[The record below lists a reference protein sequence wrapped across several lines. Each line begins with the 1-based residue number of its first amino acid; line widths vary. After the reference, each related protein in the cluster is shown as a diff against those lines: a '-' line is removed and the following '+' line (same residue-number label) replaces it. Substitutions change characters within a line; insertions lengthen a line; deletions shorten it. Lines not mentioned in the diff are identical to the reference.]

1 MTVNGRTAIGLA
13 ESCEGAELGGN
24 WEVDTGGKREKA
36 AGWKRGASRHF
47 LVTRLLFFQPRDSR
61 DSPNSLPSIHR
72 CLLSSFSPMAKN
84 GWPGCRPIPRS
95 VSQFNSHLLPP
106 CVSGPAKKMA
116 QLARGSTGRPAA
128 TFSAA
133 EPFFAATKWT
143 AAGGRGRTAIQQT
156 MQSTDAFTHQP
167 NANCQPVLTIKSS
180 VAFPHAP
187 QARTCRALNLGK
199 RSKKCHFLLQCKPR
213 EMRGS

>member
-1 MTVNGRTAIGLA
+1 M
-13 ESCEGAELGGN
+13 
-24 WEVDTGGKREKA
+24 
-36 AGWKRGASRHF
+36 
-47 LVTRLLFFQPRDSR
+47 TRLLFFQPRDSR
-61 DSPNSLPSIHR
+61 DSTNSLPSIHR

-84 GWPGCRPIPRS
+84 GWPSCRPIPRS
-95 VSQFNSHLLPP
+95 VSQFNSHSLPP

-128 TFSAA
+128 TFWLPSHFLQRQSGRRL
-133 EPFFAATKWT
+133 E
-143 AAGGRGRTAIQQT
+143 GGGRTAIQQT

-187 QARTCRALNLGK
+187 QSRTCSALNLGN
-199 RSKKCHFLLQCKPR
+199 KCHFLHHCKPV
-213 EMRGS
+213 S